1 MILNRGFPIA
11 AQPQPNRTTKA
22 VITADDADMADKTIR
37 KICVIRGCDHEANY
51 HNSESLFG
59 RI

>member
-37 KICVIRGCDHEANY
+37 EICVIRGK
-51 HNSESLFG
+51 
-59 RI
+59 RIVGACVHFQE